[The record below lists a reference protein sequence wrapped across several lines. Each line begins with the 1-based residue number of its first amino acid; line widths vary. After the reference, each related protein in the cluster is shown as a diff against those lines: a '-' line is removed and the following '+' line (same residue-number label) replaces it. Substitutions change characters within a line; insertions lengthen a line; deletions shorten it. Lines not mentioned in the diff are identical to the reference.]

1 MNYFYFFLKMR
12 QKIHI
17 SVRKYTQ
24 IIKKTRTPLCISF
37 FYTIFAPNMKEKYNI
52 REVFAPKIVAT
63 MRAYTR
69 AQFGQDTL
77 AGIIVGIV
85 AIPLAIAFGISSG
98 VGPTE
103 GLVTAIIAG
112 LLISVFGGSKV
123 QIGGPTGAFI
133 VIIYGI
139 IQQFGLAGLMIATVM
154 AGILLIIMG
163 LARLGSVIKF
173 VPYPVIVGFTA
184 GIALTIF
191 STQMNDF
198 FGLGLSNVPA
208 NFVDKWIFYAQH
220 FHVNGWALGIG
231 LFSLLIC
238 IFMPKITKRVPGSL
252 AAIIFATLAVWLLK
266 RYAPESWGAA
276 GVQTIGD
283 LYALPHG
290 IPAPHLPSL
299 ELAEGQS
306 YFGMIR
312 ELFPA
317 AFTIAMLGAIE
328 SLLSAMVADGVIG
341 DRHNS
346 NTELIAQGIANVVVP
361 FFGGIPATGAIART
375 MTNINNGGRTPIAG
389 VVHAIV
395 LLLVLLFLGQLV
407 GMIPMSCLAAV
418 LIMVAYSMSGWKT
431 IVGLI
436 KHPNRDLWV
445 LLITFFLTV
454 IFDLTVAI
462 EVGLVL
468 AMVLF
473 LMRTNEQTHIR
484 TLHDEIDPNE
494 DTESNLNLEHLT
506 IPEGV
511 EVYEIDGPY
520 FFGIANRFDEVMTH
534 VSGEK
539 YPVRIIRMRKVPFV
553 DSTAMHNLSMLI
565 QRSHNE
571 GITIILSGVND
582 HVHKQLLIGG
592 IEQQMDP
599 HNICANIHFA
609 LRRAGDILE
618 KSERMKK

>member
-1 MNYFYFFLKMR
+1 M
-12 QKIHI
+12 
-17 SVRKYTQ
+17 
-24 IIKKTRTPLCISF
+24 SF
-37 FYTIFAPNMKEKYNI
+37 FYITFAPDMKEKYNI
-52 REVFAPKIVAT
+52 KEVFAPKIAAT
-63 MRAYTR
+63 LRGYTR

-77 AGIIVGIV
+77 AGIIVGVV

-306 YFGMIR
+306 CFGMIR

-494 DTESNLNLEHLT
+494 DTESNLNLDHLT

-609 LRRAGDILE
+609 LRRAEDILE
-618 KSERMKK
+618 KNKELKS

>member
-1 MNYFYFFLKMR
+1 MQY
-12 QKIHI
+12 
-17 SVRKYTQ
+17 S
-24 IIKKTRTPLCISF
+24 IK
-37 FYTIFAPNMKEKYNI
+37 
-52 REVFAPKIVAT
+52 EVFSPKLFQTLRNYNGKAF
-63 MRAYTR
+63 
-69 AQFGQDTL
+69 AQDSL

-139 IQQFGLAGLMIATVM
+139 IQQFGLTGLMIATVM
-154 AGILLIIMG
+154 AGILLIAMG

-198 FGLGLSNVPA
+198 FGLGLTNVPA

-220 FHVNGWALGIG
+220 FSVNWWALAIG
-231 LFSLLIC
+231 VFSLLVC
-238 IFMPKITKRVPGSL
+238 IFMPKLTKRIPGSL

-266 RYAPESWGAA
+266 EFAPAAWGVAS
-276 GVQTIGD
+276 VQTIGD

-290 IPAPHLPSL
+290 IPAPHVPSI
-299 ELAEGQS
+299 ELAEGQTVLS
-306 YFGMIR
+306 LIR
-312 ELFPA
+312 ELFPS

-346 NTELIAQGIANVVVP
+346 NTELIAQGVANVVVP

-375 MTNINNGGRTPIAG
+375 MTNINNGGRTPVAG
-389 VVHAIV
+389 IVHAVV

-431 IVGLI
+431 IVGLF
-436 KHPNRDLWV
+436 KHRNRDFWV
-445 LLITFFLTV
+445 LVITFLLTV

-462 EVGLVL
+462 EVGLLL

-484 TLHDEIDPNE
+484 TLHKEIDPNE

-520 FFGIANRFDEVMTH
+520 FFGIANRFDEIMLH
-534 VSGEK
+534 VSGK
-539 YPVRIIRMRKVPFV
+539 DYPVRIIRMRKVPFV

-582 HVHKQLLIGG
+582 HVHKQLMQGG

-609 LRRAGDILE
+609 LRRAEDLLE
-618 KSERMKK
+618 QRAMNKD